1 MSGAARTRSA
11 ALDGLTGRIVE
22 IEVDIANGLP
32 KTLMVG
38 LPDASIG
45 QARERCRAAIV
56 NSGHSWPDT
65 RVTVNLAPSSLPKS
79 GSHYDLGIAL
89 AILAAMGTVPS
100 DPLRDTLVLGE
111 LALDGRLR
119 AVPGVLPAVLAGAA
133 AGCRRVIVPEVNV
146 GEAELVEEVEVIG
159 VRSLAHVLGLMTE
172 AEIPDDPPVE
182 PLVADG
188 LFAPSLIGP
197 ELDFADVI
205 GQHEA
210 RISLV
215 VAAAGGHHLWF
226 VGPPGLGK
234 TMLASRLPGLLPDLA
249 REEALEVSAVHSV
262 AGLLP
267 ADVPLLTR
275 PPFVDPHHTAT
286 AVAIVGGGSKIIRPG
301 ALSIAH
307 RGVLFLDE
315 APEFASNVLEALRQ
329 PLESGRV
336 VVSRAAQTV
345 TYPARFQL
353 VLASNP
359 CPCGHD
365 DAGVTTCACTPVV
378 RRRYRERLS
387 GPIRDRI
394 DIVRELSPLGRR
406 AMVDALGAARS
417 TTQVAAD
424 VAEARER
431 QAQRFAD
438 VPWRLNRDA
447 DGSVLRR
454 AWAPDDAG
462 QRLLD
467 GELRS
472 RSLSPRGADRVLR
485 LAWTITDLSGV
496 ARPGYEEMHA
506 ALSLRKSLPVGG
518 ALQGLVAA

>member
-1 MSGAARTRSA
+1 MTRAARTLSA
-11 ALDGLTGRIVE
+11 ALDGLNGRIVE

-32 KTLMVG
+32 KTLLVG

-45 QARERCRAAIV
+45 QARERCRAAVV
-56 NSGHSWPDT
+56 NSGRSWPDT

-89 AILAAMGTVPS
+89 AVLAASGEVPAEA
-100 DPLRDTLVLGE
+100 LRETLVLGE

-119 AVPGVLPAVLAGAA
+119 AVSGVLPAVLAADA
-133 AGCRRVIVPEVNV
+133 AGCRRVIVPEVHV
-146 GEAELVEEVEVIG
+146 AEAELVDGVEVLG
-159 VRSLAHVLGLMTE
+159 VRSLGHAVAWLTGE
-172 AEIPDDPPVE
+172 EVPDDPPVD
-182 PLVADG
+182 PLAAEG
-188 LFAPSLIGP
+188 LFMPSLTGP
-197 ELDFADVI
+197 ELDFGDVV

-234 TMLASRLPGLLPDLA
+234 TMLAARLPGLLPDL
-249 REEALEVSAVHSV
+249 RHEEALEVSAVHSV

-301 ALSIAH
+301 AMSLAH

-365 DAGVTTCACTPVV
+365 DAGTTTCSCTPVV
-378 RRRYRERLS
+378 RRRYRERMS

-394 DIVRELSPLGRR
+394 DIVRELSPLGRSS
-406 AMVDALGAARS
+406 VDALGGSRPTAS
-417 TTQVAAD
+417 VATD
-424 VAEARER
+424 VAEARAR
-431 QAQRFAD
+431 QAHRFAQER
-438 VPWRLNRDA
+438 WLLNSEA
-447 DGSVLRR
+447 DGAALRR
-454 AWAPDDAG
+454 HWSPDDPG

-467 GELRS
+467 AELRS

-485 LAWTITDLSGV
+485 IAWTVADLSGR
-496 ARPGYEEMHA
+496 ACPGYDEVHA
-506 ALSLRKSLPVGG
+506 ALSLRRSLPVAGP
-518 ALQGLVAA
+518 LQGLVAA

>member
-1 MSGAARTRSA
+1 MSRGARTRSA

-45 QARERCRAAIV
+45 QARERCRAAIAHA
-56 NSGHSWPDT
+56 GHRWPDT

-79 GSHYDLGIAL
+79 GSHYDLAIAL
-89 AILAAMGTVPS
+89 AVLAATGTVPPE
-100 DPLRDTLVLGE
+100 PLRDTLVLGE

-133 AGCRRVIVPEVNV
+133 AGCRRVIVPEVNLT
-146 GEAELVEEVEVIG
+146 EASLVDDLEVIG
-159 VRSLAHVLGLMTE
+159 VRSLRHVLGLLTE

-182 PLVADG
+182 PLVPAG
-188 LFAPSLIGP
+188 LFVPSLIGP
-197 ELDFADVI
+197 DLDFADVV
-205 GQHEA
+205 GQDEA

-215 VAAAGGHHLWF
+215 VAAAGGHHLWL

-234 TMLASRLPGLLPDLA
+234 TMLASRLPGLLPDLGRA
-249 REEALEVSAVHSV
+249 EALEVSAVHSV

-286 AVAIVGGGSKIIRPG
+286 AVAVVGGGSKVIRPG

-336 VVSRAAQTV
+336 VVSRAVQTV

-365 DAGVTTCACTPVV
+365 DAGATSCSCTPTV

-394 DIVRELSPLGRR
+394 DIIRELTPVGHR
-406 AMVDALGAARS
+406 AMVEALGASRS
-417 TTQVAAD
+417 TAQVAAD
-424 VAEARER
+424 VAEARAR
-431 QAQRFAD
+431 QAHRFTAE
-438 VPWRLNRDA
+438 PWSLNCEA
-447 DGSVLRR
+447 DGAALRR
-454 AWAPDDAG
+454 SWAPDDEG
-462 QRLLD
+462 RRLLD
-467 GELRS
+467 AGLRS

-485 LAWTITDLSGV
+485 LAWTITDLAAGV
-496 ARPGYEEMHA
+496 CPGYDEVHA
-506 ALSLRKSLPVGG
+506 ALSLRTSLPLGG
-518 ALQGLVAA
+518 SLQSLVAA

>member
-1 MSGAARTRSA
+1 MSGAARTRCA
-11 ALDGLTGRIVE
+11 ALDGLTGRVVE
-22 IEVDIANGLP
+22 IEADIANGLP
-32 KTLMVG
+32 KTLLVG

-45 QARERCRAAIV
+45 QARERCRAAFA
-56 NSGHSWPDT
+56 NSGHAWPDT

-79 GSHYDLGIAL
+79 GSHYDLAIAL
-89 AILAAMGTVPS
+89 AVLGAAGAIPPE
-100 DPLRDTLVLGE
+100 PLRDTLVLGE

-119 AVPGVLPAVLAGAA
+119 AVPGVLPAVIAGAA
-133 AGCRRVIVPEVNV
+133 AGCRRVIVPEVNAE
-146 GEAELVEEVEVIG
+146 EAQLVEDVDVVG
-159 VRSLAHVLGLMTE
+159 VRSLGHVLGLLTE
-172 AEIPDDPPVE
+172 AEVPDDPPVE
-182 PLVADG
+182 PLVTES
-188 LFAPSLIGP
+188 LFSPVMIGR
-197 ELDFADVI
+197 ELEFSDVV
-205 GQHEA
+205 GQAEA

-215 VAAAGGHHLWF
+215 VAAAGGHHVWF

-234 TMLASRLPGLLPDLA
+234 TMLASRLPSLLPDLD

-286 AVAIVGGGSKIIRPG
+286 PVAIVGGGSKIIRPG
-301 ALSIAH
+301 ALSLAH

-329 PLESGRV
+329 PLESGRI

-353 VLASNP
+353 ILASNP

-365 DAGVTTCACTPVV
+365 DASAATCACTPVA

-394 DIVRELSPLGRR
+394 DIVRELSPIGRR
-406 AMVDALGAARS
+406 GPVDGLGAPR
-417 TTQVAAD
+417 TTAEVAAD
-424 VAEARER
+424 VARARER
-431 QAQRFAD
+431 QAHRYHGHA
-438 VPWRLNRDA
+438 WRLNREV
-447 DGSVLRR
+447 DGAVLRR
-454 AWAPDDAG
+454 TWPPEPDAQGVLDAA
-462 QRLLD
+462 
-467 GELRS
+467 LRS

-485 LAWTITDLSGV
+485 LSWTIADLRGLE
-496 ARPGYEEMHA
+496 RPGVDEVDG
-506 ALSLRKSLPVGG
+506 ALSLRTSMPLGGSLQ
-518 ALQGLVAA
+518 ALVAA